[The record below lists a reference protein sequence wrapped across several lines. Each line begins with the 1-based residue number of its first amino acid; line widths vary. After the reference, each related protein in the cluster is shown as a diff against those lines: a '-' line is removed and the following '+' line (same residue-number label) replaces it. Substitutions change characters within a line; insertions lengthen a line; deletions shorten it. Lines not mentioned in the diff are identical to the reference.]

1 MDRQQFIS
9 YVEQNQKAVRRFLT
23 ALCCGD
29 SALADDLAQD
39 TFVKAYLSCDSFRDD
54 RRFSAWIYRIAY
66 NTFVSSRRSTR
77 VSEPISEAGGI
88 DSADS
93 SDKAFQ
99 YQELY
104 MALDRLT
111 EKERSAILLY
121 YMQGYAVNEIA
132 GITDSTPDA
141 VRQQLT
147 RARSHLKTLL
157 KQ

>member
-54 RRFSAWIYRIAY
+54 RRFTAWIYRIAY
-66 NTFVSSRRSTR
+66 NTFVSSRRGCRT
-77 VSEPISEAGGI
+77 SEPISEAAAVG
-88 DSADS
+88 STDS
-93 SDKAFQ
+93 SDEAFR

-104 MALDRLT
+104 MALDSLT
-111 EKERSAILLY
+111 EKERSAILLH

-132 GITDSTPDA
+132 QITGSTSDA

-147 RARSHLKTLL
+147 RARHHLKTLL